1 MVSGNSS
8 ALAKWDA
15 KLGVHRLPFVAGLSS
30 LSPDGGSV
38 VLVDIMV
45 DRVFNLAY
53 VHGDKSNREPP
64 WDEGEEQIREDR
76 WREKYAAE
84 TTRLQ
89 EALRKSLEPIE
100 DLFERLATQAE
111 DSTAG
116 RELDPTAFDR
126 IESDFDDL
134 LAAKGGSHRLQSMSA
149 SQIGHLARYAR
160 ERLETEVQTG
170 QAQLEADLNVSV
182 TSRFAAYS
190 RPSVHSEMSDLSEW
204 SELRMLR
211 LVTKKRRVWQC

>member
-1 MVSGNSS
+1 MVG
-8 ALAKWDA
+8 
-15 KLGVHRLPFVAGLSS
+15 
-30 LSPDGGSV
+30 
-38 VLVDIMV
+38 
-45 DRVFNLAY
+45 RVFNLAY

-190 RPSVHSEMSDLSEW
+190 RPSVHSDMSDLSEW

>member
-1 MVSGNSS
+1 VVSGNSS

-15 KLGVHRLPFVAGLSS
+15 KLGVHRLPYVAGLSS
-30 LSPDGGSV
+30 LSPDGGPV

-64 WDEGEEQIREDR
+64 WDEGEEQTREDR

-84 TTRLQ
+84 RTRLQ

-100 DLFERLATQAE
+100 DLFERLASQAE

-116 RELDPTAFDR
+116 CDLDSMAVDR
-126 IESDFDDL
+126 TEADFDEL
-134 LAAKGGSHRLQSMSA
+134 LAAKGGSHRLRSMSA
-149 SQIGHLARYAR
+149 SQIGHIARYAR
-160 ERLETEVQTG
+160 ERLETEVQSG

-182 TSRFAAYS
+182 DSRIAAYS
-190 RPSVHSEMSDLSEW
+190 RPSVLSEMSDLSEW

-211 LVTKKRRVWQC
+211 LVTKKWRV

>member
-1 MVSGNSS
+1 
-8 ALAKWDA
+8 
-15 KLGVHRLPFVAGLSS
+15 
-30 LSPDGGSV
+30 
-38 VLVDIMV
+38 V

-64 WDEGEEQIREDR
+64 WDEGEEQTREDR

-84 TTRLQ
+84 RTRLQ

-100 DLFERLATQAE
+100 DLFERLASQAE

-116 RELDPTAFDR
+116 CDLDSMAVDR
-126 IESDFDDL
+126 TEADFDEL
-134 LAAKGGSHRLQSMSA
+134 LAAKGGSHRLRSMSA
-149 SQIGHLARYAR
+149 SQIGHIARYAR
-160 ERLETEVQTG
+160 ERLETEVQSG

-182 TSRFAAYS
+182 DSRIAAYS
-190 RPSVHSEMSDLSEW
+190 RPSVLSEMSDLSEW

-211 LVTKKRRVWQC
+211 LVTKKWRV